1 MKKFL
6 KSPMAEGILFIIV
19 GLILLFF
26 PNGTLYLVCRI
37 IGIALLIMAAY
48 KIYIYAS
55 AKNGRQPVDLI
66 IGIALAIFALLLLA
80 NPSILTNIAPVLAGI
95 VIAAGGVISLIRAF
109 SAKEPGSKKVPGLV
123 AAALT
128 LGLGLLIL
136 IRPAI
141 ITGIFVSV
149 FGIAL
154 IAEGLSLIL
163 TGQKLFKK

>member
-6 KSPMAEGILFIIV
+6 KSPLAEGILFIIV

-37 IGIALLIMAAY
+37 IGVALLVLAAY

-55 AKNGRQPVDLI
+55 GKNGRQPIDLI
-66 IGIALAIFALLLLA
+66 IGIALAIFAIILLA
-80 NPSILTNIAPVLAGI
+80 NPSFLTNFAPVLAGI
-95 VIAAGGVISLIRAF
+95 VIAAGGIISLIRAF
-109 SAKEPGSKKVPGLV
+109 TMKQAGSQKVPGLV

-128 LGLGLLIL
+128 LGLGLLL
-136 IRPAI
+136 LFQPQI